1 MNDIG
6 TSQSDMAALR
16 LAHFVV
22 DVAIDFAV
30 RLDAL
35 RCE

>member
-16 LAHFVV
+16 LADFVV
-22 DVAIDFAV
+22 DVAIDLAV
-30 RLDAL
+30 RLDTL
-35 RCE
+35 WCK